1 MAITALNTSA
11 RKGSKSVAP
20 DKLGINAE
28 RAEDSTYGINGA
40 NIAVPAKRQ
49 ATKLI
54 MLHDARI
61 ILGLGVSVKSAP
73 LIPFD
78 REIAPKAKTNK
89 IASMQATIV
98 YSSVG

>member
-78 REIAPKAKTNK
+78 REIVPNAKIKKT
-89 IASMQATIV
+89 ASKQATIMARND
-98 YSSVG
+98 G